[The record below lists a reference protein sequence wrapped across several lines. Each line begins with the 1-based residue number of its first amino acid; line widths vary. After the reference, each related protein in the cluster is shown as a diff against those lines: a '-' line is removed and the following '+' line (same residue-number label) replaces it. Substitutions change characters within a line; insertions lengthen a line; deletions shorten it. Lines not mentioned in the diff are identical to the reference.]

1 MEAPQILVVDLGS
14 QYTTVIGRSIRE
26 LGFRTAILSPKKARD
41 WLTQNKARCVIL
53 SGSDYSVSGLKAPTP
68 PPEIFKSGAPIL
80 DICYGMQ

>member
-41 WLTQNKARCVIL
+41 WLTQNKAR
-53 SGSDYSVSGLKAPTP
+53 
-68 PPEIFKSGAPIL
+68 
-80 DICYGMQ
+80 